1 MEKNQVMG
9 AASSGLSSYIDD
21 LPLRS
26 KINLAVALIFALVII
41 VVTTHNVLRE
51 KNRMMEMIES
61 QAKELTT
68 LYFDSLNTM
77 MLTGTMGQ
85 RMIFRNKMLSRDGVV
100 EARVIRGEP
109 VIQQFGAGEMGEN
122 VVDDLDMRALRGED
136 IALVREEGERR
147 IITVITPFRATKE
160 TRGVNCLQCHEV
172 TEGAVNG
179 AVRVSMSLQEMDAA
193 VMREL
198 YISIFSNFT
207 AALLGLLM
215 LNLVLRSSVIKPL
228 GVLIGV
234 MKEHSEGKTSARA
247 PVRSRDEIGQLSMA
261 FNEMSDSM
269 DEATQREHEMM
280 LQEQAAA
287 IELKNKVDSLLRVVN
302 RVADGDLEA
311 QVEFTGTDAIGELAN
326 QLQIMIDQIR
336 DAIEEKHHAMKSLQQ
351 RVDLMLAVV
360 SRAAEGDMTGEI
372 NIEGNDAL
380 SKLAAGFQSMIE
392 RLNDL
397 VAQVQTSGIQVA
409 SAATAISATA
419 KEQEATVAEQAA
431 TTNEIVTTAT
441 EISATAKELLKTMD
455 EVTHVASDTAQ
466 SAANGRDS
474 LGKMESTIH
483 QVVEAV
489 RTIGSKFEVINE
501 KASNINTVVTT
512 ITKVADQTNLLSL
525 NAAIEAEKAGEF
537 GLGFSVVAKE
547 IRRLA
552 DQTAVATL
560 DIEQMVKE
568 MQGAV
573 ASGVMSMERFSEQVR
588 HSVNDVGAIS
598 QQLNKI
604 IEQAQALLP
613 RFVTVHQGMQFQ
625 AEGADQINQ
634 SMIQL
639 NEAAQQTVESIR
651 ESNIEIGKLNQ
662 AALLLQAG
670 VTRFKV

>member
-1 MEKNQVMG
+1 MG
-9 AASSGLSSYIDD
+9 NYQAEGAGRLLSNIND

-51 KNRMMEMIES
+51 KNRMMEMIET
-61 QAKELTT
+61 QAKDLTT

-77 MLTGTMGQ
+77 MLTGTMDQ
-85 RMIFRNKMLSRDGVV
+85 RKIFRKKMLSRDGVV
-100 EARVIRGEP
+100 DARVIRGEP
-109 VIQQFGAGEMGEN
+109 VIQQFGPGEAGETA
-122 VVDDLDMRALRGED
+122 VDDLDMRALRGEEV
-136 IALVREEGERR
+136 IQVRDEGDRR
-147 IITVITPFRATKE
+147 IITVITPFQATKD

-172 TEGAVNG
+172 AEGAVNG
-179 AVRVSMSLQEMDAA
+179 AVRVSMSLKEMDEA
-193 VMREL
+193 VTKEL
-198 YISIFSNFT
+198 YISIISNFA
-207 AALLGLLM
+207 AALFGLLM
-215 LNLVLRSSVIKPL
+215 LNLVLKSSVIKPL
-228 GVLIGV
+228 AALIGV

-247 PVRSRDEIGQLSMA
+247 PVQSRDEIGQLSMA

-269 DEATQREHEMM
+269 DEAAQREHELM

-287 IELKNKVDSLLRVVN
+287 IELKSKVDSLLRVVN
-302 RVADGDLEA
+302 RVAHGDLEA
-311 QVEFTGTDAIGELAN
+311 QVEFSGTDAIGELAK

-336 DAIEEKHHAMKSLQQ
+336 DAIEEKRKAMESLQQ
-351 RVDLMLAVV
+351 RVDAMLAVV
-360 SRAAEGDMTGEI
+360 SRAADGDMTGRI
-372 NIEGNDAL
+372 KIEGNDAL

-455 EVTHVASDTAQ
+455 EVTHVAGDTAQ
-466 SAANGRDS
+466 SAAHGRDS

-501 KASNINTVVTT
+501 KASNISTVVTT

-568 MQGAV
+568 MQAAV

-662 AALLLQAG
+662 AAMLLQVG